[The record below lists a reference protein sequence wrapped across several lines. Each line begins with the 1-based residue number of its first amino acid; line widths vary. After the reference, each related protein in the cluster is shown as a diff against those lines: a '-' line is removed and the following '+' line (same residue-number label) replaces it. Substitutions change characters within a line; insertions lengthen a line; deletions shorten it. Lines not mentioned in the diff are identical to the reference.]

1 MIKTS
6 FKYYFSFVKVVN
18 RYLWSSEAVKTR
30 PAYVRYGFTIILL
43 AFITLL
49 KLQYF
54 DYIGEKTPFLLYFGV
69 VIIATGFGGIGP
81 GIIATILSAVV
92 CSYFFLP
99 PLNTFH
105 LTRTDVIQIFVFVLE
120 CLLLIALSGAV
131 TRASNRVRKTA
142 ERFHA
147 LVEHSADVIAVT
159 DISTRI
165 LYCSPSVKKALGY
178 SVREFRKLNGMALIH
193 PDEYEMI
200 QNFFNEVL
208 HSPGKSKFILHRYL
222 HKNGKYVWLE
232 STITNLLNDP
242 SVKGIVSNFR
252 NVTERVILERQKEDF
267 VGIATHELKTPVTSI
282 KAYAQILLR
291 RFGRDGNDAAV
302 RMVEKM
308 DVQLNK
314 LIALIGDLLDVTKIE
329 GGRLQMHEDF
339 YDFNQLV
346 KEVVEELQRTTDDH
360 KIVLTLN
367 GSQEIYGDKER
378 IGQVLTNL
386 ISNAIKYSP
395 VAGDIFVNS
404 GISDGEVKIC
414 VQDQGLGI
422 SKDHQEKVFERFY
435 RISGPEGDSFPGL
448 GLGLYI
454 SHEIIKRQ
462 GGHIW
467 VESEKGKGSTFCFT
481 LPFDYRQSVNDQK
494 ISLEEKTQH
503 A

>member
-1 MIKTS
+1 
-6 FKYYFSFVKVVN
+6 
-18 RYLWSSEAVKTR
+18 
-30 PAYVRYGFTIILL
+30 
-43 AFITLL
+43 
-49 KLQYF
+49 LQYF
-54 DYIGEKTPFLLYFGV
+54 EYIGDKTPFLLYFGV

-81 GIIATILSAVV
+81 GIIATIISAIV
-92 CSYFFLP
+92 CSYFFIP
-99 PLNTFH
+99 PLRTFH
-105 LTRTDVIQIFVFVLE
+105 FTNTDAIQVLVFVLE

-131 TRASNRVRKTA
+131 TRANNRVRKTA

-159 DISTRI
+159 DLSAKI

-178 SVREFRKLNGMALIH
+178 SVKEFRRMNGLALIH
-193 PDEYEMI
+193 PEESEKI

-208 HSPGKSKFILHRYL
+208 HSPGKSKFIVHKYL
-222 HKNGKYVWLE
+222 HKNGQYVWVE

-252 NVTERVILERQKEDF
+252 NVTERVVLERQKEDF

-282 KAYAQILLR
+282 KAYAQILLK
-291 RFGRDGNDAAV
+291 RFGRDGNEAAV
-302 RMVEKM
+302 KMIEKM

-346 KEVVEELQRTTDDH
+346 MEVVEELQRTTDDH
-360 KIVLTLN
+360 KIILTLN
-367 GSQEIYGDKER
+367 EAQEIYGDKER

-395 VAGDIFVNS
+395 AAGDIIVNS
-404 GISDGEVKIC
+404 GVNDGGVNIC
-414 VQDQGLGI
+414 VQDQGVGI

-435 RISGPEGDSFPGL
+435 RVSGPEGDSFPGL

-454 SHEIIKRQ
+454 SHEIVKRQ
-462 GGHIW
+462 GGRIW

-481 LPFDYRQSVNDQK
+481 LPFDYRHNLKDQK
-494 ISLEEKTQH
+494 ISLEEKSKDV
-503 A
+503 